1 MPMRFFHIIKNFSLS
16 IKGLAGPSPDN
27 QVVIVG
33 GGLAGLAA
41 SLSLSKAGFDVVLL
55 EAANYLGRLIALT
68 FSVL

>member
-1 MPMRFFHIIKNFSLS
+1 MVSKNFLYL

-33 GGLAGLAA
+33 GGLAGLVA
-41 SLSLSKAGFDVVLL
+41 SVSLSKAGFDVVLL
-55 EAANYLGRLIALT
+55 EAANYLGRLIVLT